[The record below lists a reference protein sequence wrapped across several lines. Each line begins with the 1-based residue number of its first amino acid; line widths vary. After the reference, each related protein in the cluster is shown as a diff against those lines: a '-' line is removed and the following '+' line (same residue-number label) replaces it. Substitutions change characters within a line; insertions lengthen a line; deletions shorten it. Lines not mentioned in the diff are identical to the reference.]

1 MDLAAVTEGADAEQ
15 AEIEG
20 RHRDAVE
27 FLVDGAGD
35 PAIDLA
41 DKAQRQMELGRIG
54 PARTGHA
61 GTQGCEG
68 PTDIVGEA
76 YGDEQADHGCALR
89 WNGRFTPRIEPPP
102 PYARHGG
109 RQDQAPRRSE
119 TRRFG
124 KGCVSTDRYRW
135 SAD

>member
-68 PTDIVGEA
+68 PTEHVGEA
-76 YGDEQADHGCALR
+76 YGDEPADHGCALR
-89 WNGRFTPRIEPPP
+89 WNGRFTPGIQQPPP
-102 PYARHGG
+102 SPSPRG
-109 RQDQAPRRSE
+109 RP
-119 TRRFG
+119 
-124 KGCVSTDRYRW
+124 
-135 SAD
+135 